1 MADET
6 IIISNLP
13 THTPAGTDYLAIED
27 SSVTG
32 KATVNDV
39 VAAATQ
45 VQTNASNIATNAS
58 AIAQLNSNI
67 NGFALTRTSVGASAT
82 KTITPSESSSYLIIT
97 TGASAANEHTLTTVI
112 QTTSTAT
119 PIVRSMVSGSAVTVT
134 GSGAK
139 TLTIENSSSS
149 HTVYIAILTLRGS
162 APTVN

>member
-1 MADET
+1 MATTT
-6 IIISNLP
+6 ITGLP
-13 THTPAGTDYLAIED
+13 AKTPAGSQYMPVED
-27 SSVTG
+27 STSTG
-32 KATVNDV
+32 KATINDI
-39 VAAATQ
+39 VAAAEATQ
-45 VQTNASNIATNAS
+45 DNAA
-58 AIAQLNSNI
+58 AISSLNSNI

-162 APTVN
+162 APTV